1 MHTHYKCITTN
12 LGKVTKYLT
21 VSFSS
26 SMSSSV
32 DCGCEG
38 RVIIVQ
44 LWLSHPP
51 TEVNLPTDDTTT
63 NRSYISKNLQR
74 NCTKFNLECTLR
86 CQQNTQQELNLTKLS
101 RLQINKV
108 YPSNS
113 LPVI

>member
-74 NCTKFNLECTLR
+74 NCTKFNLECTLL
-86 CQQNTQQELNLTKLS
+86 CQKNTQQELNLTKLS